1 MSLGTSNVATD
12 AGSNIATDTPSGT
25 IDRTGNWYDSS
36 GTVAPSATRS
46 HADSGGTV
54 DVNCADCHASS
65 ASSIA
70 SDCVGCEAS
79 GGSSIASGCTDC
91 QASSGSNILSG
102 CADSSAS
109 GGSDVLE
116 GCTNCQASSG
126 STISVDCMNCQ
137 ASGAGAIFANCDDSA
152 ASSGGIVDAGSAA
165 CEADT
170 YGTASGTAARAMCGG
185 SALADYA
192 FAVGAGAFA
201 TRVGQ
206 RSESSG
212 MLTAGPGVAQLFKL
226 DFRGQTPGSGANES
240 VALKYGPINNQTLTL
255 EAGKAYSIDVTAIA
269 MSHVNDFARFA
280 GVLVVK
286 RVGGTITIGVTSAI
300 ARSTGSS
307 AGSALWTL
315 AITDDTAGGL
325 TLTFATGTAI
335 TAQVNVYCVL
345 SFLEVVAP

>member
-25 IDRTGNWYDSS
+25 IDRTGNWTDSS
-36 GTVAPSATRS
+36 GTVDPTATRS
-46 HADSGGTV
+46 HADSGGTI
-54 DVNCADCHASS
+54 DVNCTDCHASS

-70 SDCVGCEAS
+70 SDCVSCEAS
-79 GGSSIASGCTDC
+79 SGSSIASGCTD
-91 QASSGSNILSG
+91 
-102 CADSSAS
+102 SSAN
-109 GGSDVLE
+109 GDSDIAS

-126 STISVDCMNCQ
+126 STINVDCINCQ
-137 ASGAGAIFANCDDSA
+137 ANGTGTISANCDDSA
-152 ASSGGIVDAGSAA
+152 ASSGGIVDAGSTG
-165 CEADT
+165 CQADT

-185 SALADYA
+185 SASADYA
-192 FAVGAGAFA
+192 FAIGAGAFA

-212 MLTAGPGVAQLFKL
+212 MLTTGPGVAQLFKL

-315 AITDDTAGGL
+315 AIIDDTAGGL